1 VTIQPPPGHQPG
13 RVIVSLPRWLASM
26 LDPGAQAFIVLGGLV
41 IAGFVMLGFAWHG
54 AAGTI
59 YVPLQVPWFVSGSLA
74 GLAVTGMGLG
84 GWSVHLARRQDAAH
98 RDAVETL
105 VRDAVEL
112 AERVRHGRDVGGD
125 NPGLPGC
132 AGSTMPGKAN

>member
-1 VTIQPPPGHQPG
+1 
-13 RVIVSLPRWLASM
+13 M

-41 IAGFVMLGFAWHG
+41 VAGFVMLGFAWQG

-74 GLAVTGMGLG
+74 GLAVMGMGLG

-105 VRDAVEL
+105 VRDAVEM
-112 AERVRHGRDVGGD
+112 AESLRSGRDVGRD
-125 NPGLPGC
+125 NPGVRRS
-132 AGSTMPGKAN
+132 AASTMPGKAN